1 MAIQAGAS
9 LAGVIMIGRFLG
21 GVLLNRIKWIHLLTF
36 CLVAAAVIVVSVL
49 PLAKNVQVDASTSW
63 LNAPLAAYLLPIL
76 GLFLAPI
83 YPTLN
88 STILSAMPKHMH
100 SSMAGLIV
108 VFSALGG
115 TFGSMITGNLFDV
128 VGGEKVFYFTL
139 IPLSIILIA
148 IWILYRI
155 TKQQI
160 PVSTT

>member
-21 GVLLNRIKWIHLLTF
+21 GILLNRIKWIHLLTF
-36 CLVAAAVIVVSVL
+36 CLAFAGIIVIAVL
-49 PLAKNVQVDASTSW
+49 PLAKNVVIEDSVNW
-63 LNAPLAAYLLPIL
+63 LNAPVAAYLLPLL

-88 STILSAMPKHMH
+88 STILSALPKHMH

-115 TFGSMITGNLFDV
+115 TFGS
-128 VGGEKVFYFTL
+128 
-139 IPLSIILIA
+139 
-148 IWILYRI
+148 
-155 TKQQI
+155 
-160 PVSTT
+160 